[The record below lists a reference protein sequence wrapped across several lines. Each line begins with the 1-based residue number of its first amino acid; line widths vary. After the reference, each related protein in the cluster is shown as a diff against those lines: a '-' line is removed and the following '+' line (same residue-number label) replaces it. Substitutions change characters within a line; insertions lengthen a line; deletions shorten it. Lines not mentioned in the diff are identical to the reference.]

1 MKQYVLDTNIL
12 IESPDA
18 IFGFNDNLVC
28 ITMKTLEELDGLKK
42 APGVQDSTQ
51 EKRSETLIP

>member
-18 IFGFNDNLVC
+18 IFGFDDNLVC
-28 ITMKTLEELDGLKK
+28 ITMKTLEELDGLKNL
-42 APGVQDSTQ
+42 PETPDSMP
-51 EKRSETLIP
+51 EKQSATLIL

>member
-18 IFGFNDNLVC
+18 IFGFDDNLVC

-42 APGVQDSTQ
+42 IFRRHRIQCQKSDS
-51 EKRSETLIP
+51 EH